1 MTDSYRSEM
10 LRVLT
15 DELTAHERAA
25 FERALATDD
34 ALRAE
39 WERLQK
45 VSGLLQESRADSFRP
60 FFATRVAQR
69 IKSQREASTL
79 SDSTELAEVSAATE
93 SLTDALVW
101 LFRPLAPVAIAVVA
115 FLALSNWNE
124 RELIGDDPSFL
135 AAIFAAVP
143 TTPEA
148 AYVLDM

>member
-10 LRVLT
+10 LKALT
-15 DELTAHERAA
+15 GELSASEREA

-79 SDSTELAEVSAATE
+79 SSAETE
-93 SLTDALVW
+93 SLADALVW

-135 AAIFAAVP
+135 AAIFAAAP
-143 TTPEA
+143 ATPEA

>member
-10 LRVLT
+10 LKALT
-15 DELTAHERAA
+15 GELSASEREG

-60 FFATRVAQR
+60 FFAARVAQR
-69 IKSQREASTL
+69 IKSEREASTL
-79 SDSTELAEVSAATE
+79 SDSTELAEVSAETE

-124 RELIGDDPSFL
+124 RELIGDDASFL

-143 TTPEA
+143 ATPEA

>member
-10 LRVLT
+10 LRALT
-15 DELTAHERAA
+15 GELSASEREA

-79 SDSTELAEVSAATE
+79 SSAETE

-124 RELIGDDPSFL
+124 RELIGDDASFL
-135 AAIFAAVP
+135 AAIFAAAP
-143 TTPEA
+143 ATPEA

>member
-1 MTDSYRSEM
+1 MTDSYRSQM
-10 LRVLT
+10 LRALT
-15 DELTAHERAA
+15 GELNAHERAA

-34 ALRAE
+34 ARRAE

-45 VSGLLQESRADSFRP
+45 VRGLLQDNRSDSFEP
-60 FFATRVAQR
+60 FFAARAVQR
-69 IKSQREASTL
+69 SKNQRE
-79 SDSTELAEVSAATE
+79 E

-124 RELIGDDPSFL
+124 RELIGDDPSLL

-143 TTPEA
+143 ATPEA

>member
-10 LRVLT
+10 LRALT
-15 DELTAHERAA
+15 GELSAHERAA

-45 VSGLLQESRADSFRP
+45 VSGLLRESRADSFRP
-60 FFATRVAQR
+60 FFAARVAQR

-79 SDSTELAEVSAATE
+79 SSAETE

-124 RELIGDDPSFL
+124 RELIGDDASFF

-143 TTPEA
+143 ATPEA